1 MQAKRSINASTT
13 EAYTSMKSKGLG
25 DETNEEL
32 KLEYKAA
39 LDSVKQG
46 YAEAIEAEQ
55 IPPGYRGSIQS
66 YFDSLGPPAG
76 KK

>member
-1 MQAKRSINASTT
+1 M
-13 EAYTSMKSKGLG
+13 YC
-25 DETNEEL
+25 
-32 KLEYKAA
+32 AA

-66 YFDSLGPPAG
+66 YFDSLGAADKG